1 MIYVNKIE
9 NRVMFKITTR
19 YYLELSTL
27 EKMKLLVI
35 LLTMITRKIQ
45 ESCINPFFINRL
57 VNY

>member
-45 ESCINPFFINRL
+45 ESCINSFFINRL

>member
-45 ESCINPFFINRL
+45 ESCINSFFINRL
-57 VNY
+57 VNC